1 MPKRKLTERLR
12 RNLHP
17 HEVQDALQER
27 FKAAD
32 EIDLLREALR
42 RCKLAS
48 TTGSLTTTGLAN
60 ALAQVKDI
68 ANAALKQE

>member
-27 FKAAD
+27 FEAAD
-32 EIDLLREALR
+32 EIERLREALQHYHDT
-42 RCKLAS
+42 A
-48 TTGSLTTTGLAN
+48 AN
-60 ALAQVKDI
+60 WSDAQVAAK
-68 ANAALKQE
+68 ALKQE